1 MLLKK
6 VVEKSKFTLILSAF
20 LAGTFVYSVN
30 SWFSMSGFYLVISTA
45 IILTLVIFTSYKSF
59 PILAL
64 AREQT
69 LSIVLLIFI
78 LLGFTV
84 TVVDINGELSLAMFV
99 NRFFYFLSFM
109 ASMLFLCSKSK
120 STIVNKLIS
129 KKFLLLL
136 IFAFI
141 IQLTSLRVLKKPDID
156 VYDVLKNGPLRLLRL
171 ENPYRTAVTMPSLE
185 GKNFGYYHYAYG
197 PVTIY
202 LFLPF
207 DFLLG
212 DPRYLL
218 VITSFVTVYTL
229 YNIVKMSGGTKEYA
243 QLLSLIFLFNP
254 KQFYFLSYSWTD
266 GLIVSLVMLAL
277 LFYKKNKI
285 DFFGIFL
292 ALSLGVKIFYALPF
306 LFFLKM
312 SGLRTK
318 RFVLPGLITLLL
330 VHLPFLIWDYRA
342 IYTSIVKIN
351 TDPEVFASL
360 RRSGLTVATFLDRQF
375 HYYPPESFFVLSLF
389 FIVILFWFI
398 IPKSRDIVI
407 TISSV
412 SLVFFVSVF
421 LGPIGIAN
429 YYYSA
434 SCMLLGALAFMPSR
448 KNTLAS
454 G

>member
-1 MLLKK
+1 M
-6 VVEKSKFTLILSAF
+6 VEKNKFALILSAF

-30 SWFSMSGFYLVISTA
+30 SWFSISGFYLVISTV
-45 IILTLVIFTSYKSF
+45 IILTLVVFVSHKSL
-59 PILAL
+59 PVLDLAK
-64 AREQT
+64 EQT
-69 LSIVLLIFI
+69 LSMVLLTFI

-84 TVVDINGELSLAMFV
+84 SIVDINGELSLAMFV
-99 NRFFYFLSFM
+99 NRLFYFLCFM
-109 ASMLFLCSKSK
+109 ASILFLIGKSN
-120 STIVNKLIS
+120 SAFVNRLVS
-129 KKFLLLL
+129 KKFVLLLV
-136 IFAFI
+136 FALI
-141 IQLTSLRVLKKPDID
+141 IQLTSLRIVKKPEID
-156 VYDVLKNGPLRLLRL
+156 VYDVLKNGPLRLLKL
-171 ENPYRTAVTMPSLE
+171 ENPYQTVATRTDLE

-207 DFLLG
+207 DFLFG
-212 DPRYLL
+212 EPRYLL
-218 VITSFVTVYTL
+218 VITSFVTVYAL

-243 QLLSLIFLFNP
+243 QLLSLLFLFSP
-254 KQFYFLSYSWTD
+254 KQIDFLSYSWTD
-266 GLIVSLVMLAL
+266 GLIVSFVMLAL

-285 DFFGIFL
+285 ELFSIFL
-292 ALSLGVKIFYALPF
+292 ALSLGVKIFYAIPF
-306 LFFLKM
+306 LFFLKKPE
-312 SGLRTK
+312 LRTRK
-318 RFVLPGLITLLL
+318 FVLPGLITLLL

-375 HYYPPESFFVLSLF
+375 HYYPSEIFFVLSLF

-407 TISSV
+407 TITSV

-421 LGPIGIAN
+421 LGPIGNAS

-434 SCMLLGALAFMPSR
+434 SCMLLGALAIVPSR
-448 KNTLAS
+448 KNTFIDD
-454 G
+454 